1 METQNYQTQV
11 TNEGA
16 RSAFPGYCSESELL
30 DRLSAAGYPLKKATL
45 ANWRAGRRGPPFTKF
60 GRLVLYPE
68 AELRAWLHA
77 KTIGAERRSRRSAA

>member
-1 METQNYQTQV
+1 MDTQNYQNQV

-30 DRLSAAGYPLKKATL
+30 DRLSASGYPLKKATL
-45 ANWRAGRRGPPFTKF
+45 ANWRAARRGPPFTKF

-68 AELRAWLHA
+68 AELRAWLKGRQVGCELSA
-77 KTIGAERRSRRSAA
+77 RRGAA